1 MRDRVGIAVLTVVA
15 VVLVGL
21 VAVRAW
27 RLLNPPVRER
37 TVQVRPGELT
47 AQDAFYRRPAKETVV
62 RGYVFAGGGFP
73 ARLCTGLRTG
83 TPAQCVGPYL
93 VLENLDPS
101 RVPVREAEGVV
112 WSTEPIAFLGTVT
125 VDRLTVREIVS

>member
-1 MRDRVGIAVLTVVA
+1 MKDRIGIAVLAVVA

-27 RLLNPPVRER
+27 QLFSPPTRER
-37 TVQVRPGELT
+37 TVQVRPGEMT
-47 AQDAFYRRPAKETVV
+47 AQDAFYRRPTKETVV

-83 TPAQCVGPYL
+83 SPADCVGPYL

-101 RVPVREAEGVV
+101 RVPVREAKGVV

-125 VDRLTVREIVS
+125 ADRLTVREIVG